1 MNSRSETLAALV
13 AGCPHVEEVFVR
25 GSWVR
30 PSSVGRTVSS
40 CRQGGRL
47 S

>member
-13 AGCPHVEEVFVR
+13 AGCPHVEEVFVGDP
-25 GSWVR
+25 GSGRR
-30 PSSVGRTVSS
+30 PVGRTVSS